1 MNISDTVLKQEEK
14 AIFGMRE
21 LYQKYGYTP
30 YKMSK
35 FEEYELYVRNKDF
48 LVSDHII
55 SFTDTNGRLMALK
68 PDVTL
73 SIIKNG
79 RDTDGVVQKVY
90 YNENVYRV
98 SKGSHQ
104 YKEIMQVGLECIG
117 AIDNYNLTEVLAL
130 AAESLRAVSHEC
142 VLDISHLG
150 IVSALIDAL
159 GTDADTRASLIK
171 CIGEKNAHEMTK
183 YAEVNGI
190 SAEEIKPLLALI
202 SAYGDTKTVLP
213 LLETICAGDAAAS
226 VALTQLKEILSALE
240 AMGYGDILRIDFS
253 VTSDMNYYNGIVF
266 RGFVNGIPMGI
277 LSGGQYDKLMRKMGR
292 KSCAVGFAVYLDML
306 EVLSGNG
313 TPYDVDTVLLYTAED
328 DMTALRSTV
337 KMLTDAGLS
346 VTAQKAIPEKIRYR
360 QLLRLYGKGVE
371 ILETNA

>member
-1 MNISDTVLKQEEK
+1 MKINDNVLKREEK

-21 LYQKYGYTP
+21 LYRKYGYAQ

-48 LVSDHII
+48 LVSDNII

-79 RDTDGVVQKVY
+79 RDEAGVVQKVC

-117 AIDNYNLTEVLAL
+117 AIDNYNITEVLML
-130 AAESLRAVSHEC
+130 AAESLHAISDEC

-150 IVSALIDAL
+150 IVSAVIDAL
-159 GTDADTRASLIK
+159 GVDGATRGVILK
-171 CIGEKNAHEMTK
+171 CIGEKNTHEIVK
-183 YAEVNGI
+183 VCAEQGI
-190 SAEEIKPLLALI
+190 DADALKPLLALI
-202 SAYGDTKTVLP
+202 STYGDADSVLP
-213 LLETICAGDAAAS
+213 
-226 VALTQLKEILSALE
+226 ALE
-240 AMGYGDILRIDFS
+240 ALCETDAAKAAYAQLSEIVASLTALGCGDILRIDFS

-266 RGFVNGIPMGI
+266 RGFVRGIPTGI
-277 LSGGQYDKLMRKMGR
+277 LSGGQYDKLMQKMGR
-292 KSCAVGFAVYLDML
+292 KSGAIGFAVYLDML
-306 EVLSGNG
+306 DALSDDGDRF
-313 TPYDVDTVLLYTAED
+313 DVDTVILYGAGD

-337 KMLTDAGLS
+337 RMLTDAGQS
-346 VTAQKAIPEKIRYR
+346 VTAQKAIPEKLRYK
-360 QLLRLYGKGVE
+360 QLLRLHGKGVE